1 MLHGTWAHLLK
12 CGHFSSSF
20 WGFVWGVWSLVGSR
34 LDIFGPLSLKLLQSL
49 GSPHF
54 PAPRLLWNHLC
65 HVTSCAYS
73 HWCESIREL
82 SDCKEPNPTTRTKD
96 TTRSN
101 NTEVPVMVQTPH
113 DIRVAVQSPTSCLRV
128 NLAWSGRVV
137 TLDKWRYLK
146 KPHITRWPSSRH
158 HWAIISESW
167 KSRTGWRHITNPLEL
182 CLSRLAGCDRV
193 PQYSYSKYFCDT

>member
-1 MLHGTWAHLLK
+1 MCILPLMWIHQRTQ
-12 CGHFSSSF
+12 
-20 WGFVWGVWSLVGSR
+20 R
-34 LDIFGPLSLKLLQSL
+34 LQGAKPNHKDQRHKKL
-49 GSPHF
+49 
-54 PAPRLLWNHLC
+54 
-65 HVTSCAYS
+65 
-73 HWCESIREL
+73 
-82 SDCKEPNPTTRTKD
+82 
-96 TTRSN
+96 TRSN

-113 DIRVAVQSPTSCLRV
+113 NIRVAVQSPTSCLRV

-146 KPHITRWPSSRH
+146 KPHITQWPSSRH

-193 PQYSYSKYFCDT
+193 PQTTVIIWNKYYSKYFCDT